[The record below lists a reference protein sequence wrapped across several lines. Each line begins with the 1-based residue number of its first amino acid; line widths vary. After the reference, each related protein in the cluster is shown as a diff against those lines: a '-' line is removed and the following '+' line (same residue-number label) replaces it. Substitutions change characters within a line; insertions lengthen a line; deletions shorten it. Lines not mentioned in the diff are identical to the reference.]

1 MKVRPVRLSR
11 RVYTDLMRLGNE
23 PAANIVP
30 GYYENFI
37 RRVIDTYT
45 QGFRVV
51 DRHNPNVVVCIH
63 IASQL
68 QD

>member
-1 MKVRPVRLSR
+1 
-11 RVYTDLMRLGNE
+11 MRLGNE

-51 DRHNPNVVVCIH
+51 NRDNPNVVVCVH
-63 IASQL
+63 IASRL